1 MSEPNNPP
9 PKVLNAAE
17 IGETEGLSVG
27 KIVWGRFIRHRAA
40 IVSAIVLAL
49 LLLVVFSSIGVGP
62 IPGWWIWNHNETDAI
77 INPRGAPTMGFVD
90 GTWVFG
96 THPFGQD
103 EIGRD
108 IFARVMRGAQV
119 SVFVMV
125 IMGLISTVLGVLIGA
140 YAGYYRGWVDNVL
153 MRMTE
158 VIIAIPT
165 LVVTAV
171 VGRSLQ
177 NYEAS
182 VFGVEISPT
191 DPWFFGVVLGLL
203 LWPFLARLARAE
215 FLSLREREF
224 VDAARVAGAKNR
236 TIMFR
241 HILPNGIGVIIVNA
255 TLLMA
260 AATLLE
266 AALSYLGFGI
276 QAPNVSLGKLIAE
289 YQASFSVRPWLFW
302 WPGFFIITLALTINL
317 IGDGLRDAFDP
328 RQKRIPKGRDF
339 EAAAITREPGSA
351 ATRGNE

>member
-1 MSEPNNPP
+1 MSETTTPI
-9 PKVLNAAE
+9 A
-17 IGETEGLSVG
+17 GETAGLSVG
-27 KIVWGRFIRHRAA
+27 RIVWGRFIRHRAA
-40 IVSAIVLAL
+40 IASLVVLVAILVL
-49 LLLVVFSSIGVGP
+49 VFSSIGVGS
-62 IPGWWIWNHNETDAI
+62 IPGWWMWDHNETDPEGI
-77 INPRGAPTMGFVD
+77 INPRGAPTMGFID
-90 GTWVFG
+90 GGFQFG

-108 IFARVMRGAQV
+108 IFARVMQGAQV
-119 SVFVMV
+119 SVMVMV
-125 IMGLISTVLGVLIGA
+125 IMGVISTVLGVLIGA

-158 VIIAIPT
+158 VVIAIPT
-165 LVVTAV
+165 LVVAAV

-177 NYEAS
+177 SYELS
-182 VFGVEISPT
+182 LFGLEISPK

-203 LWPFLARLARAE
+203 LWPGLARLVRAE
-215 FLSLREREF
+215 YLSLREREF
-224 VDAARVAGAKNR
+224 VDAARVAGAR
-236 TIMFR
+236 SFTIMFR

-276 QAPNVSLGKLIAE
+276 QAPNVSLGKIISE

-302 WPGFFIITLALTINL
+302 WPGFFIISLALTINL

-328 RQKRIPKGRDF
+328 RQKRIPKARDF
-339 EAAAITREPGSA
+339 AKGTTTTKNDVEEVTR
-351 ATRGNE
+351 

>member
-1 MSEPNNPP
+1 MSEPVTVQPT
-9 PKVLNAAE
+9 
-17 IGETEGLSVG
+17 ETQGLSLG

-40 IVSAIVLAL
+40 IASAAVLAFVL
-49 LLLVVFSSIGVGP
+49 LLIFSSIGVGP
-62 IPGWWIWNHNETDAI
+62 IPGWWMWDYNETDTI
-77 INPRGAPTMGFVD
+77 VNPRGAPTMGFVD
-90 GTWVFG
+90 GQWVFG

-125 IMGLISTVLGVLIGA
+125 IMGFISTILGVLIGA
-140 YAGYYRGWVDNVL
+140 YAGYYRGWIDNVL
-153 MRMTE
+153 MRTTE
-158 VIIAIPT
+158 VVIAIPT

-177 NYEAS
+177 NYQ
-182 VFGVEISPT
+182 VTIFGFEISPT

-203 LWPFLARLARAE
+203 LWPGLARLARAE
-215 FLSLREREF
+215 YLSLREREF

-236 TIMFR
+236 SIMFR

-266 AALSYLGFGI
+266 AALSFLGFGI

-302 WPGFFIITLALTINL
+302 WPGLFIITLALTINL

-328 RQKRIPKGRDF
+328 RQKRIPKGKDF
-339 EAAAITREPGSA
+339 EAAAIARDAGA
-351 ATRGNE
+351 AGTGGN